1 MHIALHLLI
10 WCTVINYAILLVWFG
25 VFMFGHD
32 TLYRLHS
39 RWFRISAE
47 QFDAINYGGMAV
59 YKIGI
64 MLFCLV
70 PLIAM
75 HFVHWD

>member
-10 WCTVINYAILLVWFG
+10 WCTVINYLILLIWFG
-25 VFMFGHD
+25 LYSFAHD
-32 TLYRLHS
+32 ALYRLHS
-39 RWFRISAE
+39 RWFKVSPE
-47 QFDAINYGGMAV
+47 HYDAINLAAMSI

-75 HFVHWD
+75 HLV